1 MSEISK
7 SIADGQATVAHTRKT
22 IKILSLGLV
31 SLALSLLT
39 WWVIHAALYGQK
51 PLLFW
56 GWAAGAMV
64 LWTSVICLFVLVNP
78 YRWAF
83 TIINVWSLVVY
94 LAIMPRNIYVAAGGV
109 GFFLLSML
117 YERWIRS
124 EEKNQINF
132 SVRRTI
138 GSSVVIAN
146 YAFLL
151 LVGLNIYYNTDQ
163 DFKNNPDK
171 FYNRLGE
178 TAASS
183 IPFVSKNLTPGA
195 DLNKSLDQYLTEEAQ
210 DNPEYQNLNENS
222 QDQFLATYR
231 EQFLKQF
238 GIDAAGNEQLATV
251 LSRII
256 NEKAKEVLG
265 RFERFFPLIFT
276 LIIIALLRT
285 FSFVFNWVVIIATW
299 LIYKILLGLK
309 FFRIVKATVEVDKL
323 DI

>member
-7 SIADGQATVAHTRKT
+7 SVVEGQQQRNHRRKT
-22 IKILSLGLV
+22 VKILSLGFV
-31 SLALSLLT
+31 SLALSLLN
-39 WWVIHAALYGQK
+39 WWLIHAALYDHK

-56 GWAAGAMV
+56 GWAVGTMV
-64 LWTSVICLFVLVNP
+64 LWTSVVYLFVLVNP

-83 TIINVWSLVVY
+83 WLINVWSLAVY
-94 LAIMPRNIYVAAGGV
+94 LALMPRNIYVAAGGV
-109 GFFLLSML
+109 GFFLLSMF

-138 GSSVVIAN
+138 GSSVVVAN

-163 DFKNNPDK
+163 DFKNNPQRFYDK
-171 FYNRLGE
+171 LGE

-183 IPFVSKNLTPGA
+183 IPFVSKNLVPGA
-195 DLNKSLDQYLTEEAQ
+195 DLNQSLDQYLTREAQ
-210 DNPEYQNLNENS
+210 DNPEYQNLNQRS
-222 QDQFLATYR
+222 QSEFLATYR
-231 EQFLKQF
+231 EQFLNQF
-238 GIDAAGNEQLATV
+238 GIEAGGNERLAVV
-251 LSRII
+251 LSRVL

-285 FSFVFNWVVIIATW
+285 FSFVFNWLVIGATW
-299 LIYKILLGLK
+299 LIYKVLLALR